1 MSVAATGSGSA
12 PTLRAEAAAGIMPAM
27 SLDHLT
33 LLQISLGIG
42 VLFAVLLTGH
52 ILRQRRNPAATLA
65 WVLFMIAF
73 PLLAVP
79 AYLSF
84 GTRKLRLR
92 TPQPSSPLADH
103 DASPLDRLLDSA
115 GIPPLRP
122 GNRVSWHADGAHAHA
137 ELTRIVDGARASLD
151 VLLFL
156 LHEDR
161 AGSSFIDALA
171 ARARGGVRVRVLL
184 DGFGAFLLG
193 RGAVHRLRAAGVE
206 VVWFIPLLR
215 RPFRARSN
223 LRNHRKLVVAD
234 GETAWLGG
242 RNVADAYFAD
252 ASVWADLSLSLA
264 GPTVADLA
272 QLYAHDWRFASR
284 QPREPAPPAPAAV
297 ASARAQLI
305 AAGPD
310 LARDTL
316 HETLITLCFAARR
329 RIVLA
334 SPYLVPDDS
343 LQQALCLAARRG
355 VAVTLLLPARSN
367 HRLADV
373 ARGPYLRELAAAGVR
388 VRLTRPGMFHVKA
401 WLVDDD
407 ALAGSANLDLRS
419 LFLNFELMC
428 RVRGEAEIAWL
439 DDWLARFDATATDA
453 SAAPVGAL
461 RELVEGVVLLTA
473 FQL

>member
-1 MSVAATGSGSA
+1 
-12 PTLRAEAAAGIMPAM
+12 MPAM
-27 SLDHLT
+27 SFAQLT
-33 LLQISLGIG
+33 LLQVSLGIG

-65 WVLFMIAF
+65 WVLFMVAF
-73 PLLAVP
+73 PWLAVP

-92 TPQPSSPLADH
+92 TPSPASPLADH

-115 GIPPLRP
+115 GIPPLRA
-122 GNRVSWHADGAHAHA
+122 GNRVTWHADGAHARD
-137 ELTRIVDGARASLD
+137 ELMRIVDNARGSLD
-151 VLLFL
+151 VMLFL
-156 LHEDR
+156 LHEDT
-161 AGSSFIDALA
+161 AGRSFIAALE
-171 ARARGGVRVRVLL
+171 ARARAGVSVRVLL

-193 RGAVHRLRAAGVE
+193 RRAVRRLRAAGVD

-223 LRNHRKLVVAD
+223 LRNHRKLVIAD
-234 GETAWLGG
+234 GERAWLGG
-242 RNVADAYFAD
+242 RNVADVYFAD
-252 ASVWADLSLSLA
+252 TRIWADLSFSLV
-264 GPTVADLA
+264 GPAVADLN
-272 QLYAHDWRFASR
+272 QLYAHDWHFATRRPLEAAQSTA
-284 QPREPAPPAPAAV
+284 EPAAD
-297 ASARAQLI
+297 ARVQII

-334 SPYLVPDDS
+334 SPYFVPDDS

-355 VAVTLLLPARSN
+355 VAVTLLVPARSN
-367 HRLADV
+367 HRLADI
-373 ARGPYLRELAAAGVR
+373 ARARYLRELATAGVR
-388 VRLTRPGMFHVKA
+388 VRLTQPGMFHVKA

-407 ALAGSANLDLRS
+407 ALSGSANLDLRS

-439 DDWLARFDATATDA
+439 DDWLAGFDADA
-453 SAAPVGAL
+453 VDAPSAPVGAL
-461 RELVEGVVLLTA
+461 RELLEGLVLLTA